1 MWHNKT
7 GIQRRCLRLKVVST
21 CTAAKDQGAREAP
34 GAAKHAPG
42 AFLAQGPC
50 FGGTPMSS
58 KMVRLNN
65 GAVED
70 SVLVAGITLALQGL
84 MEDDPIL
91 FYELVL
97 ACRDRSFIFFG
108 DSGER
113 LQRLGLLS

>member
-58 KMVRLNN
+58 KMVRLKN
-65 GAVED
+65 GAQLDTVW
-70 SVLVAGITLALQGL
+70 VAGISLVWEHLREVA
-84 MEDDPIL
+84 PIL
-91 FYELVL
+91 LSQLLL

-108 DSGER
+108 DSG
-113 LQRLGLLS
+113 